1 MNPIFT
7 LMPINNF
14 ISEISINPFIWM
26 NNENDLYRYTYLLT
40 VHGLELYNQL
50 PIEYKNKI
58 DNKFSGL
65 RFKLNYINQYQY
77 QYQYHYPTSYD
88 FLTNLYLFDTNKF
101 NLNNFM
107 IDLISRFLLIHK
119 YYNSYKNKDD
129 NILENIDEIKKI
141 LKELNK
147 EPSEDETLIDEI
159 IAKIL
164 EKKKAKLID
173 FYYTESR
180 KTIKKL
186 LKKLLLN
193 KNDITAESYATRKL
207 IERVEKECS
216 K

>member
-14 ISEISINPFIWM
+14 INEISLNPFVWM

-40 VHGLELYNQL
+40 VHGLELYNEL
-50 PIEYKNKI
+50 PLEYKNKI

-65 RFKLNYINQYQY
+65 KFRLNYVNQYL
-77 QYQYHYPTSYD
+77 YPTPYD
-88 FLTNLYLFDTNKF
+88 FLNNLYLFDTSKF
-101 NLNNFM
+101 DLNNFM

-147 EPSEDETLIDEI
+147 EASEDEKLIDEI
-159 IAKIL
+159 IKKIL

-186 LKKLLLN
+186 LKKIMLN
-193 KNDITAESYATRKL
+193 KNDITAENYSVKKF
-207 IERVEKECS
+207 IERVQKECS

>member
-1 MNPIFT
+1 MYPIFT

-14 ISEISINPFIWM
+14 ISEISLNPFVWM

-40 VHGLELYNQL
+40 VHGLELYNEL
-50 PIEYKNKI
+50 PLELKNKI

-65 RFKLNYINQYQY
+65 KFRLNYINQYQY
-77 QYQYHYPTSYD
+77 PTAYD
-88 FLTNLYLFDTNKF
+88 FLNNIYLFDTNKF
-101 NLNNFM
+101 DLNKFM

-147 EPSEDETLIDEI
+147 EASEDESLIDEI

-186 LKKLLLN
+186 LKKIMLN
-193 KNDITAESYATRKL
+193 KNDITAESYSAKKF
-207 IERVEKECS
+207 IERVQKECS